1 MLTAAMTS
9 RSMRRVGFFG
19 LLIPRE
25 SRHRA
30 GRPRC
35 AIIDPVIPILLIV
48 GGMLAVAAAW
58 WLLRGMGPGAR
69 VGRIIAATRVVPV
82 SRAVALAGEGTPRY
96 VGVLGRVDAD
106 ETLEDEDQR
115 PLVLR
120 RRRLELQDGRRWTA
134 FEDVREA
141 VPFEIS
147 EGLDRIA
154 VDGDALD
161 DGLVVV
167 TRESVGVAGD
177 LGDRVPDGTDPATPA
192 RLRMDLLTGVDHALV
207 LGVPTVDPE
216 RGPILRP
223 GLNRPLILTNLE
235 PKEAIRLLGEG
246 RRGTTRA
253 ISLLLGG
260 GTAAV
265 LGGVAWAMIDAV
277 V

>member
-1 MLTAAMTS
+1 M
-9 RSMRRVGFFG
+9 
-19 LLIPRE
+19 IPL
-25 SRHRA
+25 
-30 GRPRC
+30 
-35 AIIDPVIPILLIV
+35 VLIV
-48 GGMLAVAAAW
+48 GGMLAIVAAW

-69 VGRIIAATRVVPV
+69 IGRIIAATRVVPV
-82 SRAVALAGEGTPRY
+82 SRAVALAGEGAPRY
-96 VGVLGRVDAD
+96 VGVLGRVDAA
-106 ETLEDEDQR
+106 ETLEDENQR

-134 FEDVREA
+134 FEDVREV

-154 VDGDALD
+154 VDGGALD

-167 TRESVGVAGD
+167 SRESVGIAGD
-177 LGDRVPDGTDPATPA
+177 LGDRVPDGTDPSTPA
-192 RLRMDLLTGVDHALV
+192 RLRMDILTSVDHALV
-207 LGVPTVDPE
+207 IGVPTVDPD

-235 PKEAIRLLGEG
+235 PNEAIRLLGEG
-246 RRGTTRA
+246 KRGTTRT

-265 LGGVAWAMIDAV
+265 LGGVAWALIDALA
-277 V
+277 

>member
-1 MLTAAMTS
+1 
-9 RSMRRVGFFG
+9 
-19 LLIPRE
+19 
-25 SRHRA
+25 
-30 GRPRC
+30 
-35 AIIDPVIPILLIV
+35 VIPLVLIV
-48 GGMLAVAAAW
+48 GGMLAVIAAW

-69 VGRIIAATRVVPV
+69 IGRIIAATRVVPV
-82 SRAVALAGEGTPRY
+82 SRAVALAGEGAPRY
-96 VGVLGRVDAD
+96 VGVLGRVDAA
-106 ETLEDEDQR
+106 ETLEDENQR

-134 FEDVREA
+134 FEDVREV

-154 VDGDALD
+154 VDGGALD

-167 TRESVGVAGD
+167 SRESVGIAGD
-177 LGDRVPDGTDPATPA
+177 LGDRVPDGTDPSTPA
-192 RLRMDLLTGVDHALV
+192 RLRMDILTSVDHALV
-207 LGVPTVDPE
+207 IGVPTVDPD

-235 PKEAIRLLGEG
+235 PNEAIRLLGEG
-246 RRGTTRA
+246 KRGTTRT

-265 LGGVAWAMIDAV
+265 LGGVAWALIDALA
-277 V
+277 

>member
-1 MLTAAMTS
+1 M
-9 RSMRRVGFFG
+9 
-19 LLIPRE
+19 
-25 SRHRA
+25 
-30 GRPRC
+30 RPRY

-48 GGMLAVAAAW
+48 GGMLAVVAAW

-69 VGRIIAATRVVPV
+69 VGRIIAATMVVPV

-96 VGVLGRVDAD
+96 VGVMGRVDAA
-106 ETLEDEDQR
+106 ESLEDEDQR

-134 FEDVREA
+134 FEDVREV

-154 VDGDALD
+154 VDGEALD
-161 DGLVVV
+161 EGLVVV
-167 TRESVGVAGD
+167 TRESAGVAGD

-192 RLRMDLLTGVDHALV
+192 RLRMDLLSSVDHALV
-207 LGVPTVDPE
+207 LGVPTVDPD

-235 PKEAIRLLGEG
+235 PKEAIRMLADG

-265 LGGVAWAMIDAV
+265 LGGVAWALIDAV
-277 V
+277 A

>member
-1 MLTAAMTS
+1 M
-9 RSMRRVGFFG
+9 
-19 LLIPRE
+19 
-25 SRHRA
+25 
-30 GRPRC
+30 
-35 AIIDPVIPILLIV
+35 IPILLIV
-48 GGMLAVAAAW
+48 GGMLAVVAAW
-58 WLLRGMGPGAR
+58 WLLRRMGPGAR
-69 VGRIIAATRVVPV
+69 IGRIIAATRVVPV
-82 SRAVALAGEGTPRY
+82 SRAVALADEEAPRY

-120 RRRLELQDGRRWTA
+120 RRRLELQDGRGWTA
-134 FEDVREA
+134 FEDVREV

-161 DGLVVV
+161 EGLVVV
-167 TRESVGVAGD
+167 TRESVGIAGDLGD
-177 LGDRVPDGTDPATPA
+177 LGDRVPDGTDPSTPA
-192 RLRMDLLTGVDHALV
+192 RLRMDLLSSVDHALV
-207 LGVPTVDPE
+207 LGVPTVDPA

-235 PKEAIRLLGEG
+235 PREAIRLLGEG
-246 RRGTTRA
+246 KRGTTRA

-265 LGGVAWAMIDAV
+265 LGGVAWALIDAV
-277 V
+277 A